1 MDNAEKIWKWLWER
15 IGNEYGTAGLM
26 GNLCAESGLNPEN
39 LQNSYE
45 RLFEM
50 TDREYTEAVD
60 SGAYTEDQF
69 VHDQAGYGLAQW
81 THPDRKQGL
90 YDFAKLKGTSIGNL
104 DMQLGFL
111 WTEISKYTSV
121 IKTLVNAQSVRE
133 ASDAVMLKY
142 EIPADTSENNKAYRA
157 DLGQMYYELYAI
169 GSLTRN
175 EKADTI
181 VSLAKERVGKCR
193 YVLGAIGTYGKD
205 GVQEYDC
212 RGFTWWLLHQV
223 GIEISTVGATTQY
236 NTASDWVERG
246 LTPDMSNLVCPV
258 FKYRASDNKM
268 AHTGMH
274 IGDGVI
280 IHCTSNGGVKYGDL
294 SDTSWTNYA
303 IPKGLYT
310 ADEIEHA
317 RGKEIVRKLKRG
329 CSGADVK
336 RLQELLTE
344 LGYDCGT
351 ADGIFGSKTEAA
363 VKAFQKAHNLYVDGI
378 VGAKTRDALQN
389 IYDDLH
395 GAGGE
400 ETEEDKNDT
409 TDNTEAPALPEFVKI
424 PTDKALDLWR
434 LIGDQLGMTV
444 DARIGNVNNID
455 YM

>member
-1 MDNAEKIWKWLWER
+1 MDNAEHIWKWLWER

-45 RLFEM
+45 RLLGM
-50 TDREYTEAVD
+50 TDREYTDAVD
-60 SGAYTEDQF
+60 SGTYTEDQF

-81 THPDRKQGL
+81 THKDRKLAL
-90 YDFAKLKGTSIGNL
+90 YDFAKLKGTSIGDL

-111 WTEISKYTSV
+111 WTEISRYASV
-121 IKTLVNAQSVRE
+121 IKTLVNAQNIRE

-157 DLGQMYYELYAI
+157 DLGQMYYERYAV

-181 VSLAKERVGKCR
+181 VKLATERLGCK
-193 YVLGAIGTYGKD
+193 YVYGAKGQIQNGQQ
-205 GVQEYDC
+205 VFDC
-212 RGFTWWLLHQV
+212 RGFTWWLLKQV
-223 GIEISTVGATTQY
+223 GVTISDVGATTQY
-236 NTASDWVERG
+236 ITASDWVERG
-246 LTPDMSNLVCPV
+246 LTPDMPNLVCPV
-258 FKYRASDNKM
+258 FKYRQSDGKM

-274 IGDGVI
+274 IGDGVV

-310 ADEIEHA
+310 AEEIEHA

-336 RLQELLTE
+336 RLQELLNE

-363 VKAFQKAHNLYVDGI
+363 VKAFQKAHGLYVDGI

-395 GAGGE
+395 GADGE

-409 TDNTEAPALPEFVKI
+409 TDNTETPVLPDHVGT
-424 PTDKALDLWR
+424 PTKDVLHIMKAWC
-434 LIGDQLGMTV
+434 DQLGLKIV
-444 DARIGNVNNID
+444 DARSGNICDID

>member
-1 MDNAEKIWKWLWER
+1 MSNADYIWHWLWER
-15 IGNEYGTAGLM
+15 IGNDYGTAGLM

-45 RLFEM
+45 RLLGM

-60 SGAYTEDQF
+60 SGRYTEEDF
-69 VHDQAGYGLAQW
+69 CRDSAGYGLAQW
-81 THPDRKQGL
+81 TARERKQAL
-90 YDFAKLKGTSIGNL
+90 FDFAKLQGKSIGDL

-121 IKTLVNAQSVRE
+121 IKTLVNAQSIRE

-142 EIPADTSENNKAYRA
+142 EIPADTSENNRAYRA
-157 DLGQMYYELYAI
+157 DLGQMYYERYAV
-169 GSLTRN
+169 GALTRN

-181 VSLAKERVGKCR
+181 VKLAEERIGKCR
-193 YVLGAIGTYGKD
+193 YVLCAIGTDGKD
-205 GVQEYDC
+205 GVQEFDC

-223 GIEISTVGATTQY
+223 GVEISKVGATTQY

-246 LTPDMSNLVCPV
+246 LTPDMPNLVCPV

-310 ADEIEHA
+310 AEEIEKA

-329 CSGADVK
+329 CSGSDVK

-363 VKAFQKAHNLYVDGI
+363 VKAFQKAHSLYVDGI

-389 IYDDLH
+389 IYEDLH
-395 GAGGE
+395 GAGGDE
-400 ETEEDKNDT
+400 SEEDKQDT
-409 TDNTEAPALPEFVKI
+409 TDNPETPALPEFVRI

-434 LIGDQLGMTV
+434 LIGDQLGMMV
-444 DARIGNVNNID
+444 DCRSGNVCNID
-455 YM
+455 YQ